1 MDKYFYL
8 NSQGQQVGPI
18 APSDFARNG
27 VSEETMVWKQGMANW
42 MRAGQIPELS
52 QFFRPMTPP
61 PPPGGNFGSAPM
73 GNSVNATGGIGG
85 SASVQSVKPDN
96 NMVWAILSTLFC
108 CLPTGVYAIYLASK
122 VDSLYLS
129 GQYAEAQAM
138 ANDAKK
144 WVQISAGLGLV
155 VFVIYFIIGF
165 LGAMAS

>member
-1 MDKYFYL
+1 MEKYFYL

-18 APSDFARNG
+18 APSEFSRNG
-27 VSEETMVWKQGMANW
+27 VNEETMVWKQGLASW

-52 QFFRPMTPP
+52 QYFRSATPP
-61 PPPGGNFGSAPM
+61 PIPGGNSQA
-73 GNSVNATGGIGG
+73 
-85 SASVQSVKPDN
+85 KPDS
-96 NMVWAILSTLFC
+96 NMLWAILSTLFC

-129 GQYAEAQAM
+129 GQYAQAQAM

-155 VFVIYFIIGF
+155 SAVIGFIIGF
-165 LGAMAS
+165 IGAMA